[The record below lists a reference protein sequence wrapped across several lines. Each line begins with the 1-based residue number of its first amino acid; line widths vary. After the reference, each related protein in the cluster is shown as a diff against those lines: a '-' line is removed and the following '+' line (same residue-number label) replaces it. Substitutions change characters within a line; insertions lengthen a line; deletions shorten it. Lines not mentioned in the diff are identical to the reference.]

1 MTLTDPN
8 FALFDMNIQCL
19 MRQEVQLLS
28 ESFKNGFSFLF
39 IIIIII
45 IIINMPRYPFNKSPS
60 FTQNIEKYS
69 IRFIYHTSQ
78 IIC

>member
-1 MTLTDPN
+1 MTLTNPN
-8 FALFDMNIQCL
+8 FSLFDVNIQCL

-28 ESFKNGFSFLF
+28 ESFKNGFILF
-39 IIIIII
+39 YFILIIITY
-45 IIINMPRYPFNKSPS
+45 MLRYPSNKSPS
-60 FTQNIEKYS
+60 FTQDIEKYT